1 MKQCETV
8 MVSLNPAS
16 MASIRMVCSCDP
28 DGPAHIAIKCKLH
41 AYIVLL
47 LELFSCYC

>member
-8 MVSLNPAS
+8 ALLNPAG

-28 DGPAHIAIKCKLH
+28 DGPAHIDIKYKLH

-47 LELFSCYC
+47 CELFSCCC